1 MPRYSFHLLAIII
14 AALASTPAF
23 AETVAGAVSEGNTLY
38 LDGKYED
45 ALKKYE
51 AAQVESPDDE
61 RIMLNLGGAQYKLE
75 NYGRALS
82 EFVKATPARD
92 KKIGARG
99 HYNAGNALYRAGKLE
114 DAVDQ
119 YLKTLEIDSD
129 DGDAKHNLEFVRREI
144 QRRMEQQQERQ
155 EQQEQEQQDSEGSS
169 EMGEPQ
175 PKDQESQGQQGQPSE
190 NDQRKDQEAPEQ
202 QADSSPDN
210 SPQQN
215 QEEQQEPP
223 EEGGAPPRNIS
234 DESLQQWLDAVE
246 AESAENMKD
255 FLRRQQPNRVIAYPE
270 DW

>member
-1 MPRYSFHLLAIII
+1 MPSYSFRLLAIII
-14 AALASTPAF
+14 VALASTPAF
-23 AETVAGAVSEGNTLY
+23 AETVAGAVSEGNKLY
-38 LDGKYED
+38 RDGKYED
-45 ALKKYE
+45 ALRKYE

-75 NYGRALS
+75 NYERALS

-92 KKIGARG
+92 KKIGANG

-119 YLKTLEIDSD
+119 YLKTIEIDPD

-155 EQQEQEQQDSEGSS
+155 EQQEQQKQDDSGET
-169 EMGEPQ
+169 GEPQ
-175 PKDQESQGQQGQPSE
+175 PKDQESQSQQGQPSE
-190 NDQRKDQEAPEQ
+190 NDKKQNQETPEQ
-202 QADSSPDN
+202 ETDPTPDN

-215 QEEQQEPP
+215 QNERQEPP
-223 EEGGAPPRNIS
+223 REGSAPRKNIS

-255 FLRRQQPNRVIAYPE
+255 FLRKQQPNRVVAYPE